1 MPQGDEYGQE
11 YTDRQAGRSRLRKV
25 MRRPWLRAA
34 AGFVEGPAIDLG
46 CGVGELLERLP
57 AGSMG
62 LEINRASVAHCRA
75 KGLDVTYYDGWA
87 DDWRLSAVCDAVRA
101 RGGTLAPATARNASD
116 PDSVDPGSD
125 SGPDLA
131 DPDADSGPDLADPGR
146 SRGDGTFD
154 TLIMSH
160 VLEHLDDPVDVLH
173 RLLGTAGP
181 LGLRQVLI
189 VVPGRAGFRSQ
200 ETHRTFV
207 DRAMLSDA
215 AVTRDTGFVLA
226 STSYFPGNLRRI
238 GDVFLYHELRASYVR
253 L

>member
-11 YTDRQAGRSRLRKV
+11 YTDYQAGRSRLRKV
-25 MRRPWLRAA
+25 VRRPWLRAA

-57 AGSMG
+57 AGSVG
-62 LEINRASVAHCRA
+62 LEINEASVQHCRA
-75 KGLDVTYYDGWA
+75 KGLDVDFYDGWA
-87 DDWRLSAVCDAVRA
+87 DDWRLSPV
-101 RGGTLAPATARNASD
+101 GEATRTCGA
-116 PDSVDPGSD
+116 
-125 SGPDLA
+125 GPDL
-131 DPDADSGPDLADPGR
+131 DDSVP
-146 SRGDGTFD
+146 SNGDGRFD

-173 RLLGTAGP
+173 RLLTAAGP

-189 VVPGRAGFRSQ
+189 VVPGLAGFRSQ

-207 DRAMLSDA
+207 DREMLSDA
-215 AVTRDTGFVLA
+215 TVTRDTGFALA
-226 STSYFPGNLRRI
+226 STSYFPGNVRRI
-238 GDVFLYHELRASYVR
+238 GDVFLYHELRASFVR

>member
-1 MPQGDEYGQE
+1 VPHGDEYGQE
-11 YTDRQAGRSRLRKV
+11 YTDLQAGRSRLRKV
-25 MRRPWLRAA
+25 ARRPWLRAA

-57 AGSMG
+57 AGSKG
-62 LEINRASVAHCRA
+62 LEVNRASVEHCRA
-75 KGLDVTYYDGWA
+75 KGLDVTYYDGYA
-87 DDWRLSAVCDAVRA
+87 DDWRLSVVAAA
-101 RGGTLAPATARNASD
+101 GRNGHVA
-116 PDSVDPGSD
+116 
-125 SGPDLA
+125 
-131 DPDADSGPDLADPGR
+131 
-146 SRGDGTFD
+146 GDGRFD

-160 VLEHLDDPVDVLH
+160 VLEHLDEPVDVLH
-173 RLLGTAGP
+173 RLLMTGGP

-207 DRAMLSDA
+207 ERRMLSDA

-238 GDVFLYHELRASYVR
+238 GDVFVYHELRASYVR

>member
-11 YTDRQAGRSRLRKV
+11 YTDYQAGRSRLRKV

-62 LEINRASVAHCRA
+62 LEINKASVEHCRA

-87 DDWRLSAVCDAVRA
+87 DDWRLSAVCDAIRA
-101 RGGTLAPATARNASD
+101 RGGTFAPATSGDD
-116 PDSVDPGSD
+116 PDPDPD
-125 SGPDLA
+125 SGPDSGS
-131 DPDADSGPDLADPGR
+131 DSLDPGR
-146 SRGDGTFD
+146 SSGDGGFD

-173 RLLGTAGP
+173 RLVETAGP
-181 LGLRQVLI
+181 LRLRQVLI
-189 VVPGRAGFRSQ
+189 VVPGKAGFRSQ
-200 ETHRTFV
+200 ESHRTFV
-207 DRAMLSDA
+207 DRGMLSDP

-226 STSYFPGNLRRI
+226 STSYFPGDIRRI

>member
-11 YTDRQAGRSRLRKV
+11 YTDRQAGRSRLRMV

-62 LEINRASVAHCRA
+62 LEINKASVEHCRA

-101 RGGTLAPATARNASD
+101 RGGTLAPATTRDD
-116 PDSVDPGSD
+116 PDRAG
-125 SGPDLA
+125 
-131 DPDADSGPDLADPGR
+131 PGR
-146 SRGDGTFD
+146 SEADGTFD

-160 VLEHLDDPVDVLH
+160 VLEHLDEPVDVLH

-200 ETHRTFV
+200 ESHRTFV
-207 DRAMLSDA
+207 DRGMLSDP

-226 STSYFPGNLRRI
+226 STSYFPGDLRRI

>member
-11 YTDRQAGRSRLRKV
+11 YTDYQAGRSRLRKV
-25 MRRPWLRAA
+25 LRRPWLRAA
-34 AGFVEGPAIDLG
+34 AGFVEGPSIDLG

-62 LEINRASVAHCRA
+62 LEINKASVDHCRA

-87 DDWRLSAVCDAVRA
+87 DDWRLTVVRDAASGRA
-101 RGGTLAPATARNASD
+101 GALAPGTSLDDPDPDSDSHPDSD
-116 PDSVDPGSD
+116 PDP
-125 SGPDLA
+125 
-131 DPDADSGPDLADPGR
+131 ADSDG
-146 SRGDGTFD
+146 SRGNGGFD

-173 RLLGTAGP
+173 RLLEAAGP

-189 VVPGRAGFRSQ
+189 IVPGPAGFRSQ
-200 ETHRTFV
+200 ESHRTFV
-207 DRAMLSDA
+207 DRDMLSDA
-215 AVTRDTGFVLA
+215 TVTSGTGFALA
-226 STSYFPGNLRRI
+226 SASYFPGNLRRI
-238 GDVFLYHELRASYVR
+238 GDLFLYHELRASYVR

>member
-11 YTDRQAGRSRLRKV
+11 YTDHQAGRSRLRKV
-25 MRRPWLRAA
+25 VRRPWLRAA
-34 AGFVEGPAIDLG
+34 AGFVEGPTIDLG

-57 AGSMG
+57 AGSKG
-62 LEINRASVAHCRA
+62 LEINKASVEHCRA

-87 DDWRLSAVCDAVRA
+87 DDWQLSAVRDGVDGDEA
-101 RGGTLAPATARNASD
+101 RPD
-116 PDSVDPGSD
+116 PLD
-125 SGPDLA
+125 SGD
-131 DPDADSGPDLADPGR
+131 R
-146 SRGDGTFD
+146 HEIGDGRFD

-160 VLEHLDDPVDVLH
+160 VLEHLDEPVDVLH
-173 RLLGTAGP
+173 RLLTTAGP

-207 DRAMLSDA
+207 DRGMLSGPT
-215 AVTRDTGFVLA
+215 VTRDTGFALA
-226 STSYFPGNLRRI
+226 STSYFPGNLRWI